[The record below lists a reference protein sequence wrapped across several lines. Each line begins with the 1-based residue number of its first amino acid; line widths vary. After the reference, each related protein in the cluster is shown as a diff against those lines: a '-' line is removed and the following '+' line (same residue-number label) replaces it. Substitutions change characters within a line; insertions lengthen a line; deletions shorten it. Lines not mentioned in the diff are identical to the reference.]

1 MNTVQDTLEYI
12 LQSITQDSQEVTV
25 ENRDEE
31 GVLILEITAPS
42 ETVGQIIG
50 REGRTIKSI
59 RTLLNIAYPQ
69 QRFIV
74 TIKG

>member
-69 QRFIV
+69 QR
-74 TIKG
+74 